1 MLVQGVIDM
10 SMSFDFGMQC
20 CRYVVVVGCSCAGMQ
35 LCRHVV
41 CCICFVTSC
50 GARVFF
56 FLNGIAILVVLLNY
70 HESSVCR
77 DLGMVRRLKKTIAG

>member
-1 MLVQGVIDM
+1 
-10 SMSFDFGMQC
+10 MQC
-20 CRYVVVVGCSCAGMQ
+20 CRYVVVQTCSCAGMQ
-35 LCRHVV
+35 LCRQAVV
-41 CCICFVTSC
+41 LACSVLQMFRYQLL
-50 GARVFF
+50 GACFF